1 MSQEYNT
8 AYGQN
13 ALKNCEDLTSG
24 NSAFG
29 AYTLANESDPGKYNT
44 AVGLY
49 SLYFTNEG
57 VCNTAVGAYS
67 LHQNTSGK
75 FNVALGNDALNNNEN
90 GSYNTAIGYKSISQS
105 SIDYTTA
112 VGAQSVVKGNHSIAI
127 GYKSTVNDKLDKN
140 ETKEDVY
147 GSTAIGV
154 YTQVT
159 AKNSTV
165 LGYSAKSEYENSTAI
180 GAESKTTTE
189 NQIRL
194 GKSGTSVYLDDI
206 QLTSDKRD
214 KTDIKES
221 SLGLDF
227 ILGLNPVEYK
237 WDRRDAYKD
246 NKSDGSK
253 KDKRVHH
260 GFIAQDFQ
268 DLDFDFGGFQD
279 HKLNGGED
287 QLSLNYLEFIAP
299 LTKAI
304 QEQQKIIERQQRE
317 IELLK
322 KNI

>member
-1 MSQEYNT
+1 MAVKDWSMYSNVNNKSQFVISTETGRNAAFGNNT
-8 AYGQN
+8 LSQKHKGIQN
-13 ALKNCEDLTSG
+13 CAFGSYALHFNNRANY

-29 AYTLANESDPGKYNT
+29 QATLYNNTTGNNNCAFGQAALYNNTNGSNNT
-44 AVGLY
+44 ALGFNANKDGKG
-49 SLYFTNEG
+49 SLS
-57 VCNTAVGAYS
+57 TAVGA
-67 LHQNTSGK
+67 NTK
-75 FNVALGNDALNNNEN
+75 A
-90 GSYNTAIGYKSISQS
+90 
-105 SIDYTTA
+105 
-112 VGAQSVVKGNHSIAI
+112 
-127 GYKSTVNDKLDKN
+127 
-140 ETKEDVY
+140 
-147 GSTAIGV
+147 
-154 YTQVT
+154 
-159 AKNSTV
+159 
-165 LGYSAKSEYENSTAI
+165 EYENSTAL
-180 GAESKTTTE
+180 GAGAQTTTE